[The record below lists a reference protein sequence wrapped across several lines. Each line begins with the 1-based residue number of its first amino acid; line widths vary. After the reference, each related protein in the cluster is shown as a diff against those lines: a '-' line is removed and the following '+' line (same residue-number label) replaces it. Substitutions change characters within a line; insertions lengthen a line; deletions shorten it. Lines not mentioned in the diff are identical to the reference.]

1 MTIRETPN
9 KIRKFCFWVLK
20 ISAVPV
26 MATTQGIDNLEL
38 LDQLPAFLPA
48 TITRAETALSKYP
61 VHNLSKTDSI
71 EIHIH
76 RKGEVGDADIQ
87 WAVSPSR
94 EYGEP
99 RQLAY
104 KVDTLIVNRRIDEA
118 GRPIPR
124 IIRLGSLRDVCHDLG
139 LSPGGDNFSGLR
151 LALLQNA
158 SAFITAKL
166 TYRGADGGTKKF
178 EAGFTRYS
186 VVFTGDEMP
195 NGYRADAVHI
205 LLNEHYWKLLNKA
218 QFRPLDY
225 DYQKVLKPAAHR
237 FYELVSFPIYGC
249 LSRSQP
255 VAKLLYSDYCL
266 RAPQERY
273 FDRARVQKQ
282 MYKIHKPHLDS
293 EYIAEICYRKTLD
306 ADGAPDW
313 EICYVPGRRA
323 KAHFAFFRRTV
334 SDTSATL
341 DVSACEVTSLAGV
354 KSKRSKMKRAIDPA
368 APALAALQ
376 ERGISFA
383 KAVELTKGREHDPV
397 LIDSLEWGDHLIRQA
412 SPGTFRNPAG
422 FYVYLVRE
430 SIKPPRDF
438 ETSRKRA
445 AREAEQ
451 AQEQERRIDRLTLEQ
466 AYEEYLESET
476 AKYIHDRISDGELAH
491 ATAQKKE
498 CLRLQFK
505 NMSPDQIDDLACRA
519 ALTEIRRSVPVM
531 QFDEFCRRPSET
543 EVALRSS
550 SQQLF

>member
-1 MTIRETPN
+1 
-9 KIRKFCFWVLK
+9 
-20 ISAVPV
+20 
-26 MATTQGIDNLEL
+26 MAAEDDNTLDL
-38 LDQLPAFLPA
+38 LDQLPSFFPS
-48 TITRAETALSKYP
+48 TITRAETALSRYP

-76 RKGEVGDADIQ
+76 RKGEAGDADIQ

-104 KVDTLIVNRRIDEA
+104 KVDTLIVNRRIDDA

-124 IIRLGSLRDVCHDLG
+124 IIRLGSFRDLCYDLD
-139 LSPGGDNFSGLR
+139 LSPGGDNFAGLR

-225 DYQKVLKPAAHR
+225 DYQKSLKPAAHR
-237 FYELVSFPIYGC
+237 FYELVSYPIYGC
-249 LSRSQP
+249 LSRGHTE
-255 VAKLLYSDYCL
+255 AKLLYSDYCL

-293 EYIAEICYRKTLD
+293 EYIANVRYTKTLD

-313 EICYVPGRRA
+313 ELCYVPGRRA
-323 KAHFAFFRRTV
+323 KAHFAFFKRTI
-334 SDTSATL
+334 SGTSAMI
-341 DVSACEVTSLAGV
+341 DVTAGDIAPLAPARSKRT
-354 KSKRSKMKRAIDPA
+354 KSKRTIAPPSIA
-368 APALAALQ
+368 AAALQ
-376 ERGISFA
+376 DRGVSTTMA
-383 KAVELTKGREHDPV
+383 EQLSKGREDDPT
-397 LIDSLEWGDHLIRQA
+397 LIDSLEWGDHLLKQA
-412 SPGTFRNPAG
+412 RPGEFRNPAG
-422 FYVYLVRE
+422 FYIYLVRE

-438 ETSRKRA
+438 ITTRQRV
-445 AREAEQ
+445 AREVAE
-451 AQEQERRIDRLTLEQ
+451 AQEHERRIERFRLEQ
-466 AYEEYLESET
+466 AYEEYVEEET
-476 AKYIHDRISDGELAH
+476 SKYIREKITETELAGLK
-491 ATAQKKE
+491 AAKKKA
-498 CLRLQFK
+498 LRSQFK
-505 NMSPDQIDDLACRA
+505 NMTLDQLDDLACRA
-519 ALTEIRRSVPVM
+519 ALTEIRRDVPIKN
-531 QFDEFCRRPSET
+531 FDEFCRAVPESDP
-543 EVALRSS
+543 VLHLP
-550 SQQLF
+550 QQPLF